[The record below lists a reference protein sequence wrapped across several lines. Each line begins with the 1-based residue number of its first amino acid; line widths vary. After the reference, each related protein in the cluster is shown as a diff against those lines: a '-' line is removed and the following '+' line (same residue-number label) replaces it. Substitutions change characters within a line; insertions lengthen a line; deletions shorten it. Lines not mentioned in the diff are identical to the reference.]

1 MTSVLTSSST
11 TSVTSGMTADSRIK
25 SLQSNMECILQFLRD
40 ANPAPTSPTAN
51 NPMDND
57 DRLPSSSKGGDGT

>member
-1 MTSVLTSSST
+1 
-11 TSVTSGMTADSRIK
+11 
-25 SLQSNMECILQFLRD
+25 MECILQFLRD